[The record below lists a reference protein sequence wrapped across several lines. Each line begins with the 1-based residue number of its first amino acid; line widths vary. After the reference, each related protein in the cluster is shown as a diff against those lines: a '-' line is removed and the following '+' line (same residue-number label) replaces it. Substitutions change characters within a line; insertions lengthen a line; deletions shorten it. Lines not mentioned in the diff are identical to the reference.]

1 METVTAWTWGPF
13 SFWVLFS
20 FLMNKPYRFVLQ
32 LIVSLG
38 KFIILLPLFLSFNVI
53 HLYYHILFT
62 GQLYG
67 AVLYFFTE
75 HRDGYVH
82 SVFGHPVYFW
92 FYFIFMNFL
101 WIIIP
106 VMLIID
112 SWSQLSA
119 AQTNTDN
126 MKSRKSKGN

>member
-1 METVTAWTWGPF
+1 MSVKVT
-13 SFWVLFS
+13 
-20 FLMNKPYRFVLQ
+20 YIR
-32 LIVSLG
+32 
-38 KFIILLPLFLSFNVI
+38 
-53 HLYYHILFT
+53 YHILFT

-67 AVLYFFTE
+67 AVLYLFTE

-101 WIIIP
+101 WIVIP
-106 VMLIID
+106 LVLIFD
-112 SWSQLSA
+112 SWRQLSA

-126 MKSRKSKGN
+126 TKSRKSKSN